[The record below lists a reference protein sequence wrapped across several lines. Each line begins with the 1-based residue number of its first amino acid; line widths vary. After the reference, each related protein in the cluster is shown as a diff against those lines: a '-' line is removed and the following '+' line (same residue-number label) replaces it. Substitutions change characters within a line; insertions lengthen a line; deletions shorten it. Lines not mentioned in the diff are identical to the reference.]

1 MRVPPYLVSMRI
13 VQQERTKFRLW
24 FPLFLLWPLLLPL
37 LLLTFIGTLFADA
50 VGLAT
55 GRKTGYT
62 RFVFAVL
69 GIMGE
74 TRGTEVFVQEQGN
87 TSRTVAFTLR

>member
-1 MRVPPYLVSMRI
+1 MKVPPYLVSMRI

-37 LLLTFIGTLFADA
+37 LLLTLIGTLFADA
-50 VGLAT
+50 VGLLA
-55 GRKTGYT
+55 RYKTGYT
-62 RFVFAVL
+62 RFIFAVL

>member
-1 MRVPPYLVSMRI
+1 MKMPPYLVSMR
-13 VQQERTKFRLW
+13 VVKQERTKFRLW

-37 LLLTFIGTLFADA
+37 LLLTLIGTLFADA
-50 VGLAT
+50 VGLLSNN
-55 GRKTGYT
+55 KTGYT

-69 GIMGE
+69 GIVGE
-74 TRGTEVFVQEQGN
+74 TRGTEVFIQDKSN

>member
-13 VQQERTKFRLW
+13 VQEERTKFKFW

-37 LLLTFIGTLFADA
+37 LLLTLICTLFADL
-50 VGLAT
+50 VGLVA
-55 GRKTGYT
+55 RYKTGFT
-62 RFVFAVL
+62 RFFFGVL
-69 GIMGE
+69 SIVSE
-74 TRGTEVFVQEQGN
+74 TRGTEVFVQEHGN